1 MNKETLKFVFETI
14 NEKEKNNNS
23 KFISVYDKL
32 YDALEQ
38 IKDTCFGDLN
48 SGNLIVM
55 PYGDFIAGTHY
66 DASLVEFL
74 IIYQTSKENVDF
86 SVVAQKVTKKGKV
99 KVSTYQQIMGGATN
113 KGIIQAEQVAER
125 FAYYLKNQVASIE
138 KIYFKRNEIMLR
150 FSNEVLAKITICYN
164 FDQLNNDLVCR
175 RVNTWYTFNAINYL
189 DKIQE
194 KNKATKNNFLRIV
207 KLFKAL
213 ELELLIAQES
223 QLYIGKNQFVENFVY
238 NVPNQ
243 IFMEANDE
251 ILVQNVITY
260 LLNKKHK
267 NFMLVDGSDKMFN
280 EKSLYSLNEAKQ
292 FANKIKYAYDNFE
305 EIVANN
311 ADATDSKR
319 N

>member
-125 FAYYLKNQVASIE
+125 FAYYLKNQVASID

-194 KNKATKNNFLRIV
+194 KNEATKNNFLRII

-238 NVPNQ
+238 NIPNQ

-251 ILVQNVITY
+251 VLVQNVITY

-305 EIVANN
+305 EIIASN
-311 ADATDSKR
+311 ADATDE
-319 N
+319 

>member
-311 ADATDSKR
+311 ADATDE
-319 N
+319 